1 MRLLIVTPGMHAPW
15 VDGRITS
22 LKTFA
27 ETLASQG
34 VGVQVLTTAN
44 VEETHSVE
52 ENKVQYKHV
61 PGSNSRNWFRLVQYY
76 AEYCAK
82 DNVDIVLYRPFSGF
96 NSVNIGSIILF
107 RLVTLLFRKSFVL
120 SLWSGPAQMIKISWL
135 FSKVFTTY
143 EISSNSRN
151 VEVIPPIVDVSRDIK
166 PVKDYLF
173 SKIGADKT
181 KNIGLFTYCGL
192 VESEGLWN
200 YTMEKRG
207 LETLIEAGN
216 SLLEIP
222 NLQIV
227 ISIPFLSEDSAR
239 RRLKK
244 IFEERGLEELFV
256 LTPAV
261 DAHLYE
267 LLSLSSVYI
276 YPVNIQEISWAPVSM
291 IEAFACGTPVVTTRI
306 PAITNFISEGDALLT
321 SHGDSDSL
329 AKSIKTIINDPI
341 LAKNLSSKGKKRAE
355 DYSPKAVGNQ
365 VQNILERV

>member
-1 MRLLIVTPGMHAPW
+1 MHAPW

-27 ETLASQG
+27 ETLASRG
-34 VGVQVLTTAN
+34 IDVQVLTTGD
-44 VEETHSVE
+44 VEEAYSVE
-52 ENKVQYKHV
+52 EKKVQYKIV
-61 PGSNSRNWFRLVQYY
+61 PGGSSGKWFKLVKYY
-76 AEYCAK
+76 ANYCAK
-82 DNVDIVLYRPFSGF
+82 DNVDIVVYRPFAGF
-96 NSVNIGSIILF
+96 NSVNIGSIVLF

-120 SLWSGPAQMIKISWL
+120 SLWSGPEQMIKIAWL
-135 FSKVFTTY
+135 FSRVFTTY
-143 EISSNSRN
+143 EISAKSKN
-151 VEVIPPIVDVSRDIK
+151 VTVIPPIIDISRDCK
-166 PVKDYLF
+166 PINDHLF
-173 SKIGADKT
+173 SKFGIDKT

-207 LETLIEAGN
+207 LRTLIEAGS

-227 ISIPFLSEDSAR
+227 VSIPFLSKESAR
-239 RRLKK
+239 LKLHS
-244 IFEERGLEELFV
+244 IFEERGLEDLFV

-261 DAHLYE
+261 DTHLYE

-276 YPVNIQEISWAPVSM
+276 YPVNIQEISWAPISM
-291 IEAFACGTPVVTTRI
+291 IEAFACGTPVVSTRI
-306 PAITNFISEGDALLT
+306 PAITNFISEGDAILT
-321 SHGDSDSL
+321 SPGDSASL
-329 AKSIKTIINDPI
+329 AKSIKTIINDPE

-355 DYSPKAVGNQ
+355 GYGPKAVGDQ